1 MIGTLFNIAAVIL
14 DPSDSIVRR
23 IGESM
28 DNAAEQ
34 NRKDELQLI
43 EDKELARLRAKRRFD
58 NEQI

>member
-28 DNAAEQ
+28 DNVAEQ